1 MVSDGTDRY
10 YGSGDLLDPYLAA
23 AIEDAQRTSSL
34 RSIPL
39 AWVTMVI
46 ATGGHIGVSFTSRRL
61 RRRSVCRCEN
71 NRSIFCTS
79 NVCNTCPLY
88 EGSLRCGG
96 CKP

>member
-61 RRRSVCRCEN
+61 RRRPVV
-71 NRSIFCTS
+71 NRITSAFWGRRLRSLPTWTIWSI
-79 NVCNTCPLY
+79 
-88 EGSLRCGG
+88 G
-96 CKP
+96 